1 MQKASGKGKT
11 KDERDEE
18 RNQGDRRRRDKEAV
32 EGYPEDEKR
41 TCRKS
46 SVEDPC
52 LLRSLGSPD
61 RFIYRPY
68 ILMPGYER
76 FRFGRKG
83 ENDR

>member
-1 MQKASGKGKT
+1 MTMQKASGKGKT

-18 RNQGDRRRRDKEAV
+18 RNHGDRRRRGKDDV
-32 EGYPEDEKR
+32 GGEG
-41 TCRKS
+41 S
-46 SVEDPC
+46 MEDPC
-52 LLRSLGSPD
+52 LLRSLGSSD

-76 FRFGRKG
+76 FRSGREG

>member
-1 MQKASGKGKT
+1 MQRASGKGKT

-18 RNQGDRRRRDKEAV
+18 RNQGNRRRRGKDDV
-32 EGYPEDEKR
+32 GGEGGM
-41 TCRKS
+41 
-46 SVEDPC
+46 EDPC

-68 ILMPGYER
+68 ILNPWHER
-76 FRFGRKG
+76 IRLWRKG